1 MSVHLIQISF
11 IRLLLKR
18 QRGGVVLPMILLL
31 TGCTSIPQGIEP
43 VNGFDVN
50 RYLGTWYE
58 IARYDHSFERDLE
71 QVTAQYSMRKDG
83 GIKVINRGFNPIKQ
97 TWEEAVGKA
106 YFVGREDVGHLK
118 VSFFGPFYASYV
130 IFSLDIEGYEYAMIT
145 GPNRDYLWMLA
156 RQPKLSSDATQVLLK
171 KAHEAGFDTQKLIFI
186 KQDIRELSE

>member
-43 VNGFDVN
+43 INGFDVN

-97 TWEEAVGKA
+97 TWKEAVGKA

-145 GPNRDYLWMLA
+145 GPNRDYLWVLA

-171 KAHEAGFDTQKLIFI
+171 KAHEAGFDTKKLIFV